1 MEEETV
7 AQNYCINLACDK
19 KPNFNQRKT
28 QKKRDGRTL
37 PVLHVQA
44 WRRNNERPLVFLHV
58 CIHYLGSR
66 GLDIQEYLTG
76 LGKTQIGI

>member
-7 AQNYCINLACDK
+7 AQNYCINLDCDK

-37 PVLHVQA
+37 AVLHVQA
-44 WRRNNERPLVFLHV
+44 
-58 CIHYLGSR
+58 
-66 GLDIQEYLTG
+66 
-76 LGKTQIGI
+76 

>member
-7 AQNYCINLACDK
+7 AQNYCINLDCYK

-28 QKKRDGRTL
+28 QKKR
-37 PVLHVQA
+37 
-44 WRRNNERPLVFLHV
+44 ERPLVFLHV

-76 LGKTQIGI
+76 LGKTQRGI